1 MPIPG
6 KNVGD
11 DVEFDFEYFA
21 PSKIIDFRRLVSDNK
36 NDLFNRNEKYL
47 KFL

>member
-6 KNVGD
+6 KNPGD

-21 PSKIIDFRRLVSDNK
+21 SSKVMDIRRLENK
-36 NDLFNRNEKYL
+36 NENDLFNRNEHFFT
-47 KFL
+47 FL